1 MEFINPIAALI
12 ALIIA
17 IFSIPKTLHA
27 INEHKRKKFKDE
39 LDFYKE
45 YLDNYY
51 QKTESE
57 LSLLLKDKAAQ
68 TLTRSTVISA
78 KLADYFILLHEQK
91 KLNFQDVTDAFHFGH
106 KYIHVDEE
114 RLVFS
119 PKINQIK
126 FRKNLYYLIIL
137 ALLAYI
143 YVLYGTNAGESFHIV
158 VRSLGTIFSIILCIQ
173 FLDKILNLE
182 ESAKFFEI
190 VDKAQA
196 QVKSTTQNDVLIGD
210 N

>member
-1 MEFINPIAALI
+1 M
-12 ALIIA
+12 
-17 IFSIPKTLHA
+17 
-27 INEHKRKKFKDE
+27 
-39 LDFYKE
+39 
-45 YLDNYY
+45 
-51 QKTESE
+51 
-57 LSLLLKDKAAQ
+57 
-68 TLTRSTVISA
+68 ISA

-106 KYIHVDEE
+106 KYINVDEE

-119 PKINQIK
+119 PKMNQIK
-126 FRKNLYYLIIL
+126 LRKSVYYLIIL
-137 ALLAYI
+137 TLLAYI

-182 ESAKFFEI
+182 ESAKFFGI
-190 VDKAQA
+190 MNKAQT
-196 QVKSTTQNDVLIGD
+196 QVKSTTPNDVLIGD

>member
-1 MEFINPIAALI
+1 MEFINPIAAII
-12 ALIIA
+12 ALVIA

-78 KLADYFILLHEQK
+78 NLADYFILLHEQK

-119 PKINQIK
+119 PKMNQIML
-126 FRKNLYYLIIL
+126 RKCFYYLIIL
-137 ALLAYI
+137 AVLAYI
-143 YVLYGTNAGESFHIV
+143 YVLYGTNTGESLHIV

-182 ESAKFFEI
+182 ESTKFFGI
-190 VDKAQA
+190 MDKAQT

>member
-1 MEFINPIAALI
+1 MEFINPIAAII
-12 ALIIA
+12 ALVIA

-91 KLNFQDVTDAFHFGH
+91 KN
-106 KYIHVDEE
+106 
-114 RLVFS
+114 
-119 PKINQIK
+119 
-126 FRKNLYYLIIL
+126 
-137 ALLAYI
+137 
-143 YVLYGTNAGESFHIV
+143 
-158 VRSLGTIFSIILCIQ
+158 
-173 FLDKILNLE
+173 
-182 ESAKFFEI
+182 
-190 VDKAQA
+190 
-196 QVKSTTQNDVLIGD
+196 
-210 N
+210 

>member
-51 QKTESE
+51 QKTESDV
-57 LSLLLKDKAAQ
+57 SLLLKDKAAQ
-68 TLTRSTVISA
+68 TLTRSTAISA
-78 KLADYFILLHEQK
+78 KLADYFISLHEQK
-91 KLNFQDVTDAFHFGH
+91 KLNFQDVTDTFHFGH
-106 KYIHVDEE
+106 KNIHVDEE
-114 RLVFS
+114 LLIFS
-119 PKINQIK
+119 PKINQITL
-126 FRKNLYYLIIL
+126 RKSLYYLVIL

-143 YVLYGTNAGESFHIV
+143 YVLYGTNAGESLHLF
-158 VRSLGTIFSIILCIQ
+158 VRSLITFFSIIISFQ
-173 FLDKILNLE
+173 FVDKIFTLE
-182 ESAKFFEI
+182 ECVKFFEI
-190 VDKAQA
+190 MDKAQT
-196 QVKSTTQNDVLIGD
+196 QVKSTTPNDVLIEE